1 MPTNYVLVDFENV
14 QPDSLA
20 ALATGQFRVKV
31 FVGASQAKGR
41 ISFELVHSMQALG
54 ANAEYVKIA
63 RTGKNAVDMHIAYYV
78 GRLLEK
84 EPSAVVHIVSKD
96 TDFDPL
102 IEYLH
107 AKGSACKR
115 VKSIAEIP
123 KHVAARAA
131 IPAAKGVKHT
141 PHVPSPRRPH
151 AEKLAPIIKHLHSL
165 SGKPGTSKKL
175 AQTIANYFKQ
185 HGGELPDKIV
195 TLLIDELVRLKYVSQ
210 VNGKVSYHLS

>member
-20 ALATGQFRVKV
+20 GLAMGQFRVKV

-41 ISFELVHSMQALG
+41 VSFELVDSMQTLG

-63 RTGKNAVDMHIAYYV
+63 RTGKNAVDMHIAYYI

-84 EPSAVVHIVSKD
+84 EPNAVIHIVSRD

-107 AKGSACKR
+107 ARGSACKR

-123 KHVAARAA
+123 RQAAQRATM
-131 IPAAKGVKHT
+131 PASKGAKPT

-165 SGKPGTSKKL
+165 SGKPATSKKL
-175 AQTIANYFKQ
+175 TQTIASYFKQ
-185 HGGELPDKIV
+185 HGGELPDKTV
-195 TLLIDELVRLKYVSQ
+195 ALLIEELVRLKYVSQ
-210 VNGKVSYHLS
+210 NNGKVSYHLS

>member
-20 ALATGQFRVKV
+20 VLATGQFRVKV

-84 EPSAVVHIVSKD
+84 EPGAVVHIVSKD

-102 IEYLH
+102 IEYLD

-131 IPAAKGVKHT
+131 MPAPKGVKHT

-175 AQTIANYFKQ
+175 SQTIANYFKQ

-195 TLLIDELVRLKYVSQ
+195 ALLIDELVRLKYVSQ
-210 VNGKVSYHLS
+210 ANGKVSYHLS

>member
-84 EPSAVVHIVSKD
+84 EPGAVVHIVSRD

-102 IEYLH
+102 IEYLN
-107 AKGSACKR
+107 AKGIACKR
-115 VKSIAEIP
+115 VK
-123 KHVAARAA
+123 
-131 IPAAKGVKHT
+131 
-141 PHVPSPRRPH
+141 
-151 AEKLAPIIKHLHSL
+151 
-165 SGKPGTSKKL
+165 
-175 AQTIANYFKQ
+175 
-185 HGGELPDKIV
+185 
-195 TLLIDELVRLKYVSQ
+195 
-210 VNGKVSYHLS
+210 

>member
-14 QPDSLA
+14 QPASLA
-20 ALATGQFRVKV
+20 ALATGQYRVKV

-41 ISFELVHSMQALG
+41 VSFELVHSMQMLG

-84 EPSAVVHIVSKD
+84 EPNAVVHIISKD

-107 AKGSACKR
+107 AKGSTCKR

-131 IPAAKGVKHT
+131 IHASKSVKHT
-141 PHVPSPRRPH
+141 PHVPTPRRPH

-165 SGKPGTSKKL
+165 SGKPATSKKL
-175 AQTIANYFKQ
+175 AQTIATFFKQ
-185 HGGELPDKIV
+185 HGGELPEKTV

-210 VNGKVSYHLS
+210 TGGKVSYHLS

>member
-84 EPSAVVHIVSKD
+84 EPGAVVHIVSRD

-131 IPAAKGVKHT
+131 MPVAKAVKHT

-175 AQTIANYFKQ
+175 SQTIANYFKQ

-195 TLLIDELVRLKYVSQ
+195 ALLIDELVRLKYVSQ